1 MESKPDPLVQPVTS
15 LARRDFTALPQE
27 LTVAQALDHIR
38 TQGVGEKIIYFYVV
52 DADGCL
58 AGVLPTRRLLTGVL
72 DQRIRD
78 LMIERVIAIPHTAT
92 VMDAC
97 ELFLC
102 HKFLAFPVV
111 DAERK
116 LVGVVDVGLFTEEV
130 VDVSE
135 RERMDDVFQTIGFR
149 VAEVQNASPATAFR
163 FRFPWLL
170 ATIASGTVCAMM
182 AGAYETTL
190 AGSLVLAFFLTLVL
204 GLGESV
210 SAQSVT
216 VTVQAIHGLKHT
228 WAWFWSAFRR
238 ELGTA
243 SLLGGTCGAA
253 VVAVVWL
260 WRGEAAPALVIGG
273 SVCASVVTA
282 SLLGVAIP
290 ALLHGLKLD
299 PKIAAGPVTLAV
311 VDIFTLLF
319 YFNLARVAL

>member
-1 MESKPDPLVQPVTS
+1 MESKSDPLVQPVTS
-15 LARRDFTALPQE
+15 LARQDFTALPQE
-27 LTVAQALDHIR
+27 LTVAQALEHIR
-38 TQGVGEKIIYFYVV
+38 TKGVGEKIIYFYVV
-52 DADGCL
+52 DTDGRL
-58 AGVLPTRRLLTGVL
+58 AGVLPTRRLLTGAL

-111 DAERK
+111 DAQRK

-135 RERMDDVFQTIGFR
+135 RERMEDVFQTIGFR
-149 VAEVQNASPATAFR
+149 VAEVQNASPAKAFR

-170 ATIASGTVCAMM
+170 ATIGSGTLCAMI
-182 AGAYETTL
+182 AGAYEATL
-190 AGSLVLAFFLTLVL
+190 ANSLVIAFFLALVL
-204 GLGESV
+204 GLGEGV

-216 VTVQAIHGLKHT
+216 VTVQAIHGLKLT
-228 WAWFWSAFRR
+228 WAWFARAFRR

-243 SLLGGTCGAA
+243 ALLGGACGAA
-253 VVAVVWL
+253 VVAVVWV
-260 WRGEAAPALVIGG
+260 WRGALAPALVIGG
-273 SVCASVVTA
+273 SVAASVVTA
-282 SLLGVAIP
+282 SLLGLCIP

-299 PKIAAGPVTLAV
+299 PKIAAGPITLAV
-311 VDIFTLLF
+311 ADIFTLLF
-319 YFNLARVAL
+319 YFNLAKVVL

>member
-1 MESKPDPLVQPVTS
+1 MESSPDHLAQPITS
-15 LARRDFTALPQE
+15 LARQDFTALPQD
-27 LTVAQALDHIR
+27 LTIAQALEHIR
-38 TQGVGEKIIYFYVV
+38 TTGVGEKIIYFYVV
-52 DADGCL
+52 DGDGRL
-58 AGVLPTRRLLTGVL
+58 AGVLPTRRLLTAAI
-72 DQRIRD
+72 DQRVRD
-78 LMIERVIAIPHTAT
+78 IMIERVIAIPHTAT

-111 DAERK
+111 DAQRM

-135 RERMDDVFQTIGFR
+135 HERMDDVFQTIGFR
-149 VAEVQNASPATAFR
+149 VAEVQNASPAKAFR

-170 ATIASGTVCAMM
+170 ATIGSGTLCALL
-182 AGAYETTL
+182 AGAYEATL

-216 VTVQAIHGLKHT
+216 VTVQAIHGLKVS
-228 WAWFWSAFRR
+228 WAWFARAIRR

-243 SLLGGTCGAA
+243 GLLGLACGAA

-260 WRGEAAPALVIGG
+260 WRGAMTPALVIGG
-273 SVCASVVTA
+273 SVAASVVTA
-282 SLLGVAIP
+282 SLLGLCIP
-290 ALLHGLKLD
+290 AALHALKLD
-299 PKIAAGPVTLAV
+299 PKIAAGPITLAV
-311 VDIFTLLF
+311 ADIFTLLV
-319 YFNLARVAL
+319 YFNLAKVAL